1 MKSKTNELK
10 QKLFDIIKMMSQ
22 VPWLFSVNPEKDFS
36 RTSKL
41 GMEQLI
47 PMILTMEG
55 KSITN
60 ELLEYFQCNKNTPS
74 ASAFV
79 QCRQK
84 LLPIA
89 MDFLFHEFTESCDNK
104 KTYRGFRL
112 LAVDGSDIH
121 IPTTQEHLESLV
133 RNNEDTYYNILHLDA
148 LYDLVS
154 HLYIDSIIKGTNV
167 CSEQRSFNTMI
178 DRSKIEK
185 AIVIADR
192 GYESYNVMAHVQ
204 EKGWKFLLRIKDGIG
219 GIVSGL
225 DLPDT
230 EEFDVSF
237 DMHLSFKQTNEM
249 KELYKDRNHYKK
261 LKQFH
266 EFDFLPKK
274 NRKSVPVGPY
284 ELPFR
289 IVRVRIN
296 DSLTETLITNLDMD
310 LFPPSELKIL
320 YAMRWG
326 IETSFRTL
334 KYTIGLLHFHS
345 KKVENIL
352 QEIYAR
358 LIMYNFSELTISHI
372 VFEKK
377 ERKYSYKAN
386 FSASVH
392 ICREY
397 IRGNVSPP
405 DAEALIARLL
415 SPIRPGRSSSRTKSK
430 NGHISF
436 TYRIA

>member
-1 MKSKTNELK
+1 M
-10 QKLFDIIKMMSQ
+10 
-22 VPWLFSVNPEKDFS
+22 
-36 RTSKL
+36 
-41 GMEQLI
+41 
-47 PMILTMEG
+47 
-55 KSITN
+55 
-60 ELLEYFQCNKNTPS
+60 
-74 ASAFV
+74 
-79 QCRQK
+79 
-84 LLPIA
+84 
-89 MDFLFHEFTESCDNK
+89 
-104 KTYRGFRL
+104 
-112 LAVDGSDIH
+112 
-121 IPTTQEHLESLV
+121 
-133 RNNEDTYYNILHLDA
+133 HLDA